1 MRGTVAVRRILS
13 RRYSWRRAP
22 VVVSWGGPI
31 DTRDKEQTVATDW
44 VAKINETAQEHV
56 PEPVVATGILQPAG
70 TWGSFGLDQVSGV
83 ASMFKRR
90 KSNKG
95 AGGLAK
101 TSWKGTKTVLLAVT
115 GEKLYAFACK
125 QKGRNWKIEDQLGEW
140 SRSDLK
146 VETTPGKLSTK
157 VVFDVEPTGEHYELE
172 ATTVGSAGFNDPFL
186 AAIAA

>member
-1 MRGTVAVRRILS
+1 VFR
-13 RRYSWRRAP
+13 WN
-22 VVVSWGGPI
+22 GPI
-31 DTRDKEQTVATDW
+31 DVREKEPKVATDW
-44 VAKINETAQEHV
+44 VAKVNETAQEQI
-56 PEPVVATGILQPAG
+56 PEPVLAAGILQPAG
-70 TWGSFGLDQVSGV
+70 TWGSFGLDHVSGV
-83 ASMFKRR
+83 AAMFKRHKAN
-90 KSNKG
+90 KS

-125 QKGRNWKIEDQLGEW
+125 QKGRTWKVEDQLGVW

-146 VETTPGKLSTK
+146 VETTPGKLATK

-172 ATTVGSAGFNDPFL
+172 ATTVGSAGVNDPLL

>member
-1 MRGTVAVRRILS
+1 MRGTVAVQRILS

-31 DTRDKEQTVATDW
+31 DSRDKERTVATDW

-140 SRSDLK
+140 SRADLK